1 MARRKIPAEQRE
13 QAEQLVAAGTSRRE
27 VSRITGIATSTLSD
41 WFGKPSTSP
50 RGPDPSSRPPHG
62 ENGGAPAS
70 DPSPP
75 AGSEPAA
82 PPPPSPSSG
91 RRRRRDPKPRPR
103 TSPQARKPKLGGPS
117 DEQLES
123 MLRKIAV
130 APAIPM
136 GLWFHCDFC
145 VTHFAVQGPQTAR
158 QLVELSTEYPE
169 LREVIVG
176 FWQGWQKYAWT
187 GLIAGYLG
195 IPLAHHLAP
204 AGVYRLI
211 APLAG
216 MPPRDDAPSGGRP
229 HTHEANGHQ
238 PAGPPPAAP
247 APEPAGGNPYE
258 GLDTDQLLQT
268 ARAFG
273 IELAPDDLDKLVA
286 GMMAGDSI
294 EDLAAMAAATMGA
307 PTDAAADPE
316 IPADRPEPEAAGTP
330 SPETPAPPAT
340 GDPDTLL

>member
-1 MARRKIPAEQRE
+1 MARRTIPPEKRAE
-13 QAEQLVAAGTSRRE
+13 AEQLVAAGTSRRE
-27 VSRITGIATSTLSD
+27 TSRLTGIATSTLSD
-41 WFGKPSTSP
+41 WFGKPSSRP
-50 RGPDPSSRPPHG
+50 ADPSSATPG
-62 ENGGAPAS
+62 ANGGAPAT
-70 DPSPP
+70 DSPP
-75 AGSEPAA
+75 GSEPAA
-82 PPPPSPSSG
+82 PPPPSSSSG

-103 TSPQARKPKLGGPS
+103 TSSTPRKPKHTGPT
-117 DEQLES
+117 DDQLES

-136 GLWFHCDFC
+136 GLWFHCDYC
-145 VTHFAVQGPQTAR
+145 VTHFAVQGPATAH

-204 AGVYRLI
+204 AGVYRLV

-216 MPPRDDAPSGGRP
+216 MPPRDDTPSGGRP
-229 HTHEANGHQ
+229 HRHGGNGH
-238 PAGPPPAAP
+238 
-247 APEPAGGNPYE
+247 EPAGGAPMPPPPATTDPTPYA

-273 IELAPDDLDKLVA
+273 IELPPDELDRLVA
-286 GMMAGDSI
+286 GMMAGESI

-316 IPADRPEPEAAGTP
+316 IPADEPEPEAGPAAGTE
-330 SPETPAPPAT
+330 SPETPAPAAT